1 MRNASI
7 CRGPMRPKLG
17 EAAIQIS
24 SCCSRDKFIKLHLH
38 FHKTYGHETLQ
49 GADFREEVQKENA

>member
-1 MRNASI
+1 MS
-7 CRGPMRPKLG
+7 PKLG
-17 EAAIQIS
+17 EAAIQVS
-24 SCCSRDKFIKLHLH
+24 SCCSRDRFIKLYLH